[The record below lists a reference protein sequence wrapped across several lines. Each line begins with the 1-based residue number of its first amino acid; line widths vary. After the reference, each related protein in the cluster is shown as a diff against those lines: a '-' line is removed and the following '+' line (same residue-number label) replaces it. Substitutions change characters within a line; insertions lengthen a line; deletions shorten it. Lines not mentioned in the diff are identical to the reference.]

1 MLHLHQ
7 QAAERAYLDKNKL
20 RCKEVDGNGQ
30 PLFGMIYSDGMTTMS
45 GNTPRE
51 GRKHHSVSGSFIT
64 SRVIGVEV
72 YCGPIQTVFIYIT
85 DNFVSSGSDIM
96 VEVQRQGYSSYY

>member
-72 YCGPIQTVFIYIT
+72 YC
-85 DNFVSSGSDIM
+85 VSSGSDIM